1 MDSTLREIKEI
12 RNALQSIDTSLQIIA
27 SDNTNN
33 RRTTAFVSKK
43 IICQRLNIP
52 AIALDKLIYQGIT
65 SGGKSGLVEGLHFCK
80 IDPTEQ
86 NSSKFLYDPQAVIHS
101 AWCNFQN
108 NV

>member
-12 RNALQSIDTSLQIIA
+12 RDALQSIDTSLQIIA

-52 AIALDKLIYQGIT
+52 GIALDKLIYQGIT

-101 AWCNFQN
+101 AWFNFQN

>member
-1 MDSTLREIKEI
+1 MDSALREIKQI
-12 RNALQSIDTSLQIIA
+12 RDALQSIDTSLQIIA

-43 IICQRLNIP
+43 VICQRLNIP

-65 SGGKSGLVEGLHFCK
+65 SEGKSGLVEGLHFCK

-101 AWCNFQN
+101 AWSNFQN

>member
-12 RNALQSIDTSLQIIA
+12 RDALQSIDTSLQIIA
-27 SDNTNN
+27 SDSTNN

-65 SGGKSGLVEGLHFCK
+65 SEGKSGLVEGLHFCK

-101 AWCNFQN
+101 AWSNFQN

>member
-1 MDSTLREIKEI
+1 MDSALREIKQI
-12 RNALQSIDTSLQIIA
+12 RDALQSIDTSLQIIA

-43 IICQRLNIP
+43 VICQRLNIP

-65 SGGKSGLVEGLHFCK
+65 SEGKSGLVEGLHFCK

-101 AWCNFQN
+101 AWSSFQN